1 MDSILTSIKKMLGIT
16 EEYTHFDPELI
27 IYINSALMI
36 LTQLGVGPENGY
48 VVEDAEDRWSDFIV
62 NKQDLQRMRA
72 IESYVYMRVKLVFDP
87 PPSSATVQAME
98 NQIREL
104 EFRLNI
110 AGESEQTTIKEENQN
125 EK

>member
-36 LTQLGVGPENGY
+36 LTQLGVGPTEGY

-62 NKQDLQRMRA
+62 KKQDLQRMRS

-110 AGESEQTTIKEENQN
+110 AGESIPTLIKEENQN

>member
-16 EEYTHFDPELI
+16 EEYTHFDQELI

-36 LTQLGVGPENGY
+36 LTQIGVGPADGY

-62 NKQDLQRMRA
+62 KKQDLQRMRA

-110 AGESEQTTIKEENQN
+110 AGESKQTTIKEENQN